1 MAEVCSLVA
10 DTIRREKLL
19 RPRQKVV
26 AAVSGGADSL
36 CLLDCLARL
45 GYPVI
50 VAHLDHQ
57 LRPDSP
63 EDARFVLEIAQIY
76 GLPAVVAR
84 EEVRSFAG
92 GGFSLEEAARFVR
105 YRFLVRVAREH
116 RARVIATGHTAD
128 DHVETILMHFIRG
141 AGPEGLRGISPRTD
155 FEAWA
160 GLPEAA
166 GLTLVRPLLAL
177 SRAQTIEHCARVGL
191 VPREDS
197 SNTDPAFFRNRLR
210 HELLPILEGYNPGI
224 REVLK
229 RTGRVMRD
237 QAELTLALAE
247 AAWVEVARPAGK
259 LVLALRT
266 GPFLAQPRAVQCTL
280 LRKALIHL
288 RPGERDLGLET
299 IERAQAFVSAP
310 PRSHELPLVAGI
322 EMVHLGN
329 EVLLAE
335 VGARPTLPDYPQL
348 TSERQRRLEVPGGV
362 ALACGWRIEAR
373 LQRLSASQRGGWLRK
388 PGNDTAALDADVLRE
403 PLSVRP
409 PRAGD
414 RIQPLGMEGT
424 AKVADLLVNL
434 HVPRAARSH
443 WPLVSAGD
451 EIVWVAGLRMA
462 HPARLTVRSRR
473 ALILHLI
480 RPKGQ

>member
-1 MAEVCSLVA
+1 MADACSVVA

-63 EDARFVLEIAQIY
+63 EDARFVLETARTY
-76 GLPAVVAR
+76 SLPAVVAR

-92 GGFSLEEAARFVR
+92 GGVSLEEAARLVR

-116 RARVIATGHTAD
+116 RAPVIATGHTAD
-128 DHVETILMHFIRG
+128 DQVETILMHFIRG
-141 AGPEGLRGISPRTD
+141 AGPEGLRGMLPRTG

-160 GLPEAA
+160 GMPEAA
-166 GLTLVRPLLAL
+166 KLTLIRPLLAL
-177 SRAQTIEHCARVGL
+177 SRAQTIEHCASVGI

-197 SNTDPAFFRNRLR
+197 SNADPAFFRNRLR
-210 HELLPILEGYNPGI
+210 RELLPILEGYNPGI

-237 QAELTLALAE
+237 QAELTLALVE
-247 AAWVEVARPAGK
+247 AAWPSVVRPAGK
-259 LVLALRT
+259 GALALRT
-266 GPFLAQPRAVQCTL
+266 GPFLAQPRAVQSAL
-280 LRKALIHL
+280 LRKALIQL
-288 RPGERDLGLET
+288 RPGERDLGQEA

-310 PRSHELPLVAGI
+310 PRSHEVPLVAGI
-322 EMVHLGN
+322 EMLHLGN

-335 VGARPTLPDYPQL
+335 PGTSPTLPDYPQL
-348 TSERQRRLEVPGGV
+348 TSERQRRLKVPGGL

-373 LQRLSASQRGGWLRK
+373 LQRLSASRGRRLSRQM
-388 PGNDTAALDADVLRE
+388 GNDTATLDADVLSG

-414 RIQPLGMEGT
+414 RFQPLGMEGT
-424 AKVADLLVNL
+424 AKVAELLVNL
-434 HVPRAARSH
+434 HVPRAARSR

-451 EIVWVAGLRMA
+451 QIAWVAGLRMA
-462 HPARLTVRSRR
+462 HPARLTAHSRR
-473 ALILHLI
+473 AIILHLI
-480 RPKGQ
+480 PPEGK